1 MGQAGTLH
9 AQNSLKSNTLRLF
22 THEKADE
29 GETVRCSAVQAE
41 FYLMKVYLLRRAE
54 GLLLHSRSG
63 AAMQIL
69 INILHFSRMLY
80 PSALQA

>member
-1 MGQAGTLH
+1 MKKQM
-9 AQNSLKSNTLRLF
+9 K
-22 THEKADE
+22 
-29 GETVRCSAVQAE
+29 VRQCGAVQAE

-80 PSALQA
+80 PFLI

>member
-1 MGQAGTLH
+1 M
-9 AQNSLKSNTLRLF
+9 K
-22 THEKADE
+22 
-29 GETVRCSAVQAE
+29 VRQSGAVQYRQS
-41 FYLMKVYLLRRAE
+41 YLMKVYLLRRAE

-80 PSALQA
+80 PSALLV